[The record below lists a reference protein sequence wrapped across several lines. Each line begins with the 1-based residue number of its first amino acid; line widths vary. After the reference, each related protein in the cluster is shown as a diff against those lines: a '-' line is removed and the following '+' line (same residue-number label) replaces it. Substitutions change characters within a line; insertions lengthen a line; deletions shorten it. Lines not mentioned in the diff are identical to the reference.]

1 MSRSTCLL
9 ILSLSNRQNVSAL
22 KYAMMSRGKGSC
34 IVGLGY
40 QNGSMVDYS
49 DIELL
54 QMIGRAGRPGMEDA
68 GCAVIMTTAEK
79 EERYKT
85 IVDGTAPIESW

>member
-1 MSRSTCLL
+1 MYGCGCL
-9 ILSLSNRQNVSAL
+9 IR
-22 KYAMMSRGKGSC
+22 RGGGNSSC
-34 IVGLGY
+34 IVLGY
-40 QNGSMVDYS
+40 QNGAMVDYS